1 MVGGVLYVPIFIG
14 RGNTY
19 TRALLGL
26 SLSVCWQT
34 KNATIQ
40 TRKAL
45 QMAAA
50 SVVMALLS
58 LQRKTLMI
66 LLNT

>member
-26 SLSVCWQT
+26 LLSVCWQT